1 MTDKQKHDTGDN
13 NERQQSAEEPKKR
26 ALPDENVDKPAGET
40 GSSDEAHNRSSDPG
54 AARQ

>member
-26 ALPDENVDKPAGET
+26 ALPDENVDKPAGDT
-40 GSSDEAHNRSSDPG
+40 GTDEARNRSSDPG